1 VERRYFVP
9 VKEEDTAA
17 FDERGAAPK
26 GRGYI
31 LLACMFAQFMAAVE
45 ATIVGTAMPTIVA
58 DLGGFHLFSWVFA
71 SYLLAQAA
79 STPIYGRLA
88 DVYGR
93 KRVFIFGAT
102 VFLLASTACGFAWG
116 MVPLIALRTI
126 QGFGAGAIQPIAWTA
141 LGDVYPPKERAM
153 VQGYLSAVFGTSA
166 IAGPVLGGFI
176 VEHLHW
182 SLVFWINIPVSL
194 ATMAMLAVFLKENIA
209 PQRHDIDYLGA
220 LLLMIGIGALMVV
233 LVQARSL
240 DGRTLAI
247 LSVVAAVAL
256 AALALQ
262 EARTREP
269 IVPYKLWRLK
279 LIIVGNIGSFAIGAL
294 MMCNGAFLPTYVQG
308 AMGASP
314 AVAGLALGAS
324 SILWTF
330 GTFGSGRLM
339 VRLSYRAAALW
350 GGIIMIVGA
359 ALLLT
364 ASPDYGPAW
373 VAFGAA
379 VLGLGMGFA
388 NTTFVIAVQ
397 TAVGWSERGAATSG
411 NMFLRTVGQSVG
423 TALFGAVFN
432 LGVGHIDGAD
442 DEINR
447 LLEPATRATLGAIE
461 TMRLSD
467 AIATAMHNVYLIAA
481 VLTLVL
487 LGLAGRIPAGLSP
500 VRQPLRRE
508 ASRPVAG
515 D

>member
-1 VERRYFVP
+1 MT
-9 VKEEDTAA
+9 KETASSGEEATAA
-17 FDERGAAPK
+17 PR

-31 LLACMFAQFMAAVE
+31 LAACMMAQFMAAVE

-93 KRVFIFGAT
+93 KRVFIFGASL
-102 VFLLASTACGFAWG
+102 FLAASTACGFAWG

-126 QGFGAGAIQPIAWTA
+126 QGFGAGAIQPIAWTI
-141 LGDVYPPKERAM
+141 LGDVYPPKERAL

-182 SLVFWINIPVSL
+182 ALVFWINIPVSI
-194 ATMAMLAVFLKENIA
+194 ATMLMLGIFLKERIA
-209 PQRHDIDYLGA
+209 PRHRDVDYLGA

-240 DGRTLAI
+240 GGEVIAG
-247 LSVVAAVAL
+247 LSVL
-256 AALALQ
+256 AAAALSALVWQ
-262 EARTREP
+262 EKRIREP
-269 IVPYKLWRLK
+269 IVPWRLWRMP
-279 LIIVGNIGSFAIGAL
+279 IIVAGNIGSFAIGAL

-330 GTFGSGRLM
+330 GTFGAGRLM
-339 VRLSYRAAALW
+339 VRISYRAAALL
-350 GGIIMIVGA
+350 GGVIMIAGG

-364 ASPDYGPAW
+364 ATPAYGVLW
-373 VAFGAA
+373 VAFAAA
-379 VLGLGMGFA
+379 VLGLGMGFS

-397 TAVGWSERGAATSG
+397 TSVGWSERGAATSA

-432 LGVGHIDGAD
+432 LGVGERIAGAD

-461 TMRLSD
+461 TLRLSD
-467 AIATAMHNVYLIAA
+467 AIAAAIHNVYLIAA
-481 VLTLVL
+481 VLTVAL
-487 LGLAGRIPAGLSP
+487 LGLAFRIPAGLSP
-500 VRQPLRRE
+500 VRQPLPSE
-508 ASRPVAG
+508 VPRPVAG

>member
-1 VERRYFVP
+1 VT
-9 VKEEDTAA
+9 EEKPSG
-17 FDERGAAPK
+17 DERGAAPR
-26 GRGYI
+26 GRGYV
-31 LLACMFAQFMAAVE
+31 LLACMMAQFMAAVE

-126 QGFGAGAIQPIAWTA
+126 QGFGAGAIQPIAWTI

-182 SLVFWINIPVSL
+182 SLVFWINVPVTI
-194 ATMAMLAVFLKENIA
+194 ATMIMLAVFLKERIA

-220 LLLMIGIGALMVV
+220 FFLMIGIGALMVV

-240 DGRTLAI
+240 DAGMI
-247 LSVVAAVAL
+247 IGLSALAAVAI
-256 AALALQ
+256 AALVWQ

-269 IVPYKLWRLK
+269 IVPYQLWRSP
-279 LIIVGNIGSFAIGAL
+279 IIVLGNVGSFMIGAL
-294 MMCNGAFLPTYVQG
+294 MMCNAAFLPTYVQG

-314 AVAGLALGAS
+314 AIAGLALGAS

-330 GTFGSGRLM
+330 GTFGAGRLM
-339 VRLSYRAAALW
+339 VRISYRAAALM
-350 GGIIMIVGA
+350 GGVIMILGA

-364 ASPDYGPAW
+364 ASPQYGPAW
-373 VAFGAA
+373 VAFAAA
-379 VLGLGMGFA
+379 VLGLGMGFS

-397 TAVGWSERGAATSG
+397 TSVGWSERGAATSG

-432 LGVGHIDGAD
+432 LGVGGRIAGAD
-442 DEINR
+442 AEINR
-447 LLEPATRATLGAIE
+447 LLEPATRASLGAIE
-461 TMRLSD
+461 TLRLSD
-467 AIATAMHNVYLIAA
+467 AIAAAIHNVYLIAA
-481 VLTLVL
+481 VLTVVL
-487 LGLAGRIPAGLSP
+487 LGLAVRIPAGLSP
-500 VRQPLRRE
+500 VRQPLPRE

-515 D
+515 E

>member
-1 VERRYFVP
+1 MAEEKP
-9 VKEEDTAA
+9 VSGEGGST
-17 FDERGAAPK
+17 R

-126 QGFGAGAIQPIAWTA
+126 QGFGSGAIQPIAWTI

-176 VEHLHW
+176 VEHLSW
-182 SLVFWINIPVSL
+182 SLVFWINIPVSI
-194 ATMAMLAVFLKENIA
+194 ATMIMLVVFLKERIA
-209 PQRHDIDYLGA
+209 PLRHDIDYLGA
-220 LLLMIGIGALMVV
+220 VLLMIAIGALMVV
-233 LVQARSL
+233 LIQIRSL
-240 DGRTLAI
+240 DGQTIIA
-247 LSVVAAVAL
+247 LSSL
-256 AALALQ
+256 AAIASLALVLQ

-269 IVPYKLWRLK
+269 IVPYKLWRLP

-314 AVAGLALGAS
+314 AIAGLALGAS
-324 SILWTF
+324 SIFWTF
-330 GTFGSGRLM
+330 GTFGSGRIM
-339 VRLSYRAAALW
+339 VRTSYRAAAVL
-350 GGIIMIVGA
+350 GGAITIVGS

-364 ASPDYGPAW
+364 ATPELGPAW
-373 VAFGAA
+373 VAFAAA
-379 VLGLGMGFA
+379 VFGLGMGFV
-388 NTTFVIAVQ
+388 NTVFVIAVQ
-397 TAVGWSERGAATSG
+397 TAVGWSERGAATSA

-432 LGVGHIDGAD
+432 LGVGQRIAGAD

-447 LLEPATRATLGAIE
+447 LLEPATRATLGVVE
-461 TMRLSD
+461 TMRLSE

-481 VLTLVL
+481 VFSVVL
-487 LGLAGRIPAGLSP
+487 LGLAFLIPAGLSP
-500 VRQPLRRE
+500 IRQPLPRE
-508 ASRPVAG
+508 ASRPAAG

>member
-1 VERRYFVP
+1 VARTTDDSH
-9 VKEEDTAA
+9 EDLSA
-17 FDERGAAPK
+17 AAPR

-31 LLACMFAQFMAAVE
+31 LAACMMAQFMAAVE

-93 KRVFIFGAT
+93 KRVFIFGASL
-102 VFLLASTACGFAWG
+102 FLAASTACGFAWG

-126 QGFGAGAIQPIAWTA
+126 QGFGSGAIQPIAWTI
-141 LGDVYPPKERAM
+141 LGDVYPPRERAM
-153 VQGYLSAVFGTSA
+153 VQGWLSAVFGTSA
-166 IAGPVLGGFI
+166 IAGPLLGGFI

-182 SLVFWINIPVSL
+182 ALVFWINIPVSI
-194 ATMAMLAVFLKENIA
+194 ATMGMLAVFLKENLK

-240 DGRTLAI
+240 DRDMLIGLSALA
-247 LSVVAAVAL
+247 VAAI
-256 AALALQ
+256 AALVWQ

-269 IVPYKLWRLK
+269 IVPYKLWRLP
-279 LIIVGNIGSFAIGAL
+279 IIVVGNIGSFAIGAL
-294 MMCNGAFLPTYVQG
+294 MMCNGVFLPTYVQG

-314 AVAGLALGAS
+314 AVAGLTLGAS

-330 GTFGSGRLM
+330 GTFGAGRVM
-339 VRLSYRAAALW
+339 VRISYRAAAVL
-350 GGIIMIVGA
+350 GGVIMIIGA

-364 ASPDYGPAW
+364 ATPEYGPAW
-373 VAFGAA
+373 VGFAAA
-379 VLGLGMGFA
+379 VLGLGMGFS
-388 NTTFVIAVQ
+388 NTTFVIATQ
-397 TAVGWSERGAATSG
+397 TSVGWSERGAATSA

-432 LGVGHIDGAD
+432 LGVGGRIAGAD
-442 DEINR
+442 EEINR
-447 LLEPATRATLGAIE
+447 LLEPATRATLGAVE

-467 AIATAMHNVYLIAA
+467 AIAAAIHNVYLIAA
-481 VLTLVL
+481 VLTVVL
-487 LGLAGRIPAGLSP
+487 LALAFRVPAGLSP
-500 VRQPLRRE
+500 VRQPVPSE
-508 ASRPVAG
+508 ARRPVAG